1 LLTAVENADPVV
13 ADTLTNDQ
21 QYTVFAP
28 TNDAFADFFDSTLC
42 ISNDGSDSVCG
53 QRSDRTT

>member
-42 ISNDGSDSVCG
+42 ILE
-53 QRSDRTT
+53 RWF